1 MLAAKENSSQRF
13 KVSKKGKFL
22 NYSSKEYLN
31 KTNVNVLISYL
42 QAKRMTLDCVPLS
55 GIKYDVR
62 FFSFA
67 GNMIGRSI

>member
-1 MLAAKENSSQRF
+1 MIG
-13 KVSKKGKFL
+13 KKSTTVQKDQL
-22 NYSSKEYLN
+22 LSEYLD
-31 KTNVNVLISYL
+31 KTNVKISYL
-42 QAKRMTLDCVPLS
+42 QAKRITLDCVPSS